1 MWATGGGRS
10 HEHHDKAYFRA
21 TLLVGVAVL
30 IASLTL
36 VMGALYS
43 YFGRV
48 QESQLRDELSLA
60 VVGVEQNGMDYL
72 KQLESDQYRITWLR
86 ADGAVLYDTQADA
99 ESMENHAQRQEV
111 QQALAT
117 GEGESSRY
125 SDTLLQKTVY
135 YAKRL
140 PDGTVLRLSAIR
152 VTTGVL
158 VLNMLQ
164 PILLV
169 LAAALIL
176 SGVLAS
182 RLARR
187 ITEPLN
193 RLDLEH
199 PLENDTYEELAPL
212 LRRME
217 HQRRQIDRQM
227 DELRRRSEE
236 FEQITGSMNEGLVL
250 LDEAGVILS
259 INPAARRLL
268 DAAENCVGQDL
279 LTVDRDVAL
288 SDALRQAAEQGH
300 SEFRGQRNG
309 REYQF
314 DVTRIQSE
322 GRMAGTVLLVFDV
335 TERAFAERNRR
346 EFTANVS
353 HELKTPLQGI
363 IGSAELLENG
373 LVKQEDVP
381 RFIGHIRSEAQ
392 RLVTLIGDIIRLS
405 QLDEGE
411 PMPAE
416 PVELLAL
423 AREAAESLQ
432 SAAAARNV
440 TVTVEG
446 EPVALTGV
454 RRLLYEI
461 VFNLCDN
468 AIKYNTDGGRVQ
480 VTVTK
485 ENETAAVTVRDTGI
499 GIPPDQQDRVFE
511 RFYRVDKSHSKASGG
526 TGLGLSIVK
535 HAVQY
540 HHGTIHLQS
549 EVGKGTEIRVTFP
562 LA

>member
-1 MWATGGGRS
+1 MTRRRTR
-10 HEHHDKAYFRA
+10 RA
-21 TLLVGVAVL
+21 W
-30 IASLTL
+30 
-36 VMGALYS
+36 
-43 YFGRV
+43 
-48 QESQLRDELSLA
+48 
-60 VVGVEQNGMDYL
+60 
-72 KQLESDQYRITWLR
+72 RITPSGRRCSRRW
-86 ADGAVLYDTQADA
+86 T
-99 ESMENHAQRQEV
+99 
-111 QQALAT
+111 T

-182 RLARR
+182 RLAQR

-440 TVTVEG
+440 TIAVEG
-446 EPVALTGV
+446 EPVELTGV

-540 HHGTIHLQS
+540 HHGAIHLQS